1 MSQKLNK
8 CVTSV
13 SPETSAK
20 DNGALLISKHAIV
33 ILSLGLLTAG
43 LLSAQGS
50 DFASGQPAPAASPS
64 AAPAEVAPSA
74 PTPLA
79 GDPGSGQDKRIFGVL
94 PNYRTADGTTPFRP
108 ITTRQK
114 FTIATKDTFDYPS
127 YLLAAAFSG
136 LSQLDN
142 SNASFGQ
149 GLKGY
154 ARRYGSAIADQDI
167 GNFMTEAIFPT
178 LLHEDPR
185 YFRKVHG
192 SIKGRLAY
200 AATRVLVT
208 RTDAG
213 KWRFNTSEFLGNGT
227 VAALG
232 NWYYPDARGFSATLQ
247 RMGTQIG
254 TDAISGVLKE
264 FWPDIKRKWLH
275 KQDTTIAD

>member
-1 MSQKLNK
+1 MGTGQ
-8 CVTSV
+8 V
-13 SPETSAK
+13 SR
-20 DNGALLISKHAIV
+20 NILLCLLAP
-33 ILSLGLLTAG
+33 GLLLAQSAAETA
-43 LLSAQGS
+43 
-50 DFASGQPAPAASPS
+50 DVEPAAI
-64 AAPAEVAPSA
+64 APNGGAPL
-74 PTPLA
+74 P

-94 PNYRTADGTTPFRP
+94 PNYRTADGSLPFEP
-108 ITTRQK
+108 ITAKQK
-114 FTIATKDTFDYPS
+114 FTIARKDTFDYPS
-127 YLLAAAFSG
+127 YLLAAVFAG

-154 ARRYGSAIADQDI
+154 VRRYASAVGDQDL
-167 GNFMTEAIFPT
+167 GNFMTEAIYPS

-192 SIKGRLAY
+192 SIGGRLGY
-200 AATRVLVT
+200 AVTRVLVT

-213 KWRFNTSEFLGNGT
+213 NWRFNTSEFLGNGT
-227 VAALG
+227 VAAIG
-232 NWYYPDARGFSATLQ
+232 NWYYPDARGFKGTTQ

-275 KQDTTIAD
+275 KRDNQNAD